1 MRSSLIRIHIHW
13 GWDGVSFSSVP
24 IAHAMG
30 RVWILS
36 GRTRRI
42 DAGQAIYAFYPQL
55 IWAYFWTFGDVIPWQ
70 FSCLDLLLDLA
81 EVLVSDSQGSWL
93 CTITK
98 LRGRIRMSWT
108 KIFTLKGH
116 QPLPLCPNNL
126 PNPTTAVHIPG
137 LTLYPQ
143 IRPWP
148 VVLPAVDPEMH
159 WPSFPRT
166 RPQTT
171 P

>member
-1 MRSSLIRIHIHW
+1 MGLGWGQLLLSSHHTC
-13 GWDGVSFSSVP
+13 DGKGMDYFRKNKENWCWASNLHF
-24 IAHAMG
+24 
-30 RVWILS
+30 L
-36 GRTRRI
+36 
-42 DAGQAIYAFYPQL
+42 PQL
-55 IWAYFWTFGDVIPWQ
+55 ILAYLWTFRDVIPWQ

-98 LRGRIRMSWT
+98 LRGRIRMSWR
-108 KIFTLKGH
+108 KLFTLKGH
-116 QPLPLCPNNL
+116 QPLPLYPSNL
-126 PNPTTAVHIPG
+126 PNSTTAVHILG
-137 LTLYPQ
+137 LSLYPQ

-159 WPSFPRT
+159 RPSFPRM
-166 RPQTT
+166 RPQTI